1 MNTLEFNFNDASF
14 NRLFPFY
21 ILIDE
26 SLQIKS
32 FGKSLVKI
40 FPQIKN
46 SSSFTDCFYI
56 SRPHL
61 ENPSFQELVLN
72 SNKLTVIKCK
82 KSDLPLRG
90 QFEILDNCL
99 LFVGSPWFNSMH
111 EVVEKKLTL
120 HDFALHDPLIDLL
133 HVLNNQENT
142 SKELKELLTV
152 VNNQK
157 NKLKQANKEI
167 HDIALFPTKN
177 PDPLIRIDVD
187 GNIITR
193 NPAAE
198 KLTSFVF
205 EGKQYETQDFFKF
218 IINKI
223 DLDKERFVFEAK
235 TEDKDYSFVCKSLKE
250 EGYIVIYG
258 RDITEQK
265 KDQAELIRLSL
276 VASANENGVVFTRPS
291 GEIIWCNEAY
301 LSLTGFSKEEV
312 VGKTPIEIGK
322 CEETADAETLKMTI
336 PFSNGEV
343 FDLEHLH
350 RRKDGSS
357 FWVKTKGQPIKNSN
371 GEVTQYFAMIEDI
384 SLKKKYEEVLQNE
397 RNKYSSIIANMNL
410 GLLEVD
416 NNDVITLANNSFCG
430 ISGYSV
436 EELIGVKASN
446 LLVAEEYIDVIEIK
460 NKLRK
465 TGVNDSYEVEVFNK
479 KGEKR
484 HWLISAAPNY
494 DINGEIV
501 GSIGIHLDITE
512 KKQQEEQLY
521 LLSLIAE
528 KNINAVV
535 ISDRD
540 GKIEWVN
547 ASFEIMSGFTN
558 EELMGKKP
566 GPLLQ
571 GAETNPETIAYLKGQ
586 ISKGLP
592 FNCEIINYTKK
603 GEKYWVRIQ
612 GQALYNAKGELIKY
626 FAISEDITN
635 QKLLESQREEL
646 IIDLAKTNK
655 ELDDYAQIVSHD
667 LKSPLQSIH
676 SLISWIKEDN
686 EKEFNPQTLEYL
698 SMIEHKVEKMDH
710 LIDGIL
716 TYSKIDKGGVVLE
729 NVNTHHIIQGII
741 DIIYIPE
748 NVTITI
754 KNELPVLKADRYRIQ
769 QLFQNLIGNAVNY
782 IECNPGFV
790 EVASQEFD
798 KHYIF
803 SIKDNG
809 VGIDKKNHNK
819 IFNTFQSFTSNQNS
833 TGIGLSIVKKIIE
846 AYKGEIWLESELGVG
861 TTFFIKLPI
870 KH

>member
-1 MNTLEFNFNDASF
+1 MNTLEFNFSDDSF

-46 SSSFTDCFYI
+46 SSSFTDCFDI
-56 SRPHL
+56 NRPHL
-61 ENPSFQELVLN
+61 ENPSFQELVAIRNQLIVIN
-72 SNKLTVIKCK
+72 SK
-82 KSDLPLRG
+82 KNEISLRG

-120 HDFALHDPLIDLL
+120 HDFAVHDPLIDLL

-142 SKELKELLTV
+142 SKELKELLTTI
-152 VNNQK
+152 NNQK
-157 NKLKQANKEI
+157 NKLKK
-167 HDIALFPTKN
+167 
-177 PDPLIRIDVD
+177 
-187 GNIITR
+187 
-193 NPAAE
+193 
-198 KLTSFVF
+198 
-205 EGKQYETQDFFKF
+205 
-218 IINKI
+218 
-223 DLDKERFVFEAK
+223 DKE
-235 TEDKDYSFVCKSLKE
+235 
-250 EGYIVIYG
+250 
-258 RDITEQK
+258 
-265 KDQAELIRLSL
+265 ELNRLSL
-276 VASANENGVVFTRPS
+276 VASANENGVVFTKPT

-312 VGKTPIEIGK
+312 IGKTPIEIGK
-322 CEETADAETLKMTI
+322 CKETPDAETLKMTI
-336 PFSNGEV
+336 PFLNGDV
-343 FDLEHLH
+343 FDVEHLH
-350 RRKDGSS
+350 RRKDGSN

-371 GEVTQYFAMIEDI
+371 GEVTQYFAMIEDV
-384 SLKKKYEEVLQNE
+384 SLKKNYEEVLKNE
-397 RNKYSSIIANMNL
+397 RNKYSNIIANMNL

-416 NNDVITLANNSFCG
+416 SNDVITLVNNSFCE

-446 LLVAEEYIDVIEIK
+446 LLVAEEYIDVLEIK

-571 GAETNPETIAYLKGQ
+571 GADTNPETIAYLKEQ

-612 GQALYNAKGELIKY
+612 GQALYNSKGELIKF
-626 FAISEDITN
+626 FAISENISN
-635 QKLLESQREEL
+635 QKLLESQREQL

-676 SLISWIKEDN
+676 SLIFWIKEDN
-686 EKEFNPQTLEYL
+686 ENEFNPQTLEYL

-716 TYSKIDKGGVVLE
+716 TYSKIDKDEVLVE
-729 NVNTHHIIQGII
+729 NVNTHQIIQGII

-754 KNELPVLKADRYRIQ
+754 KNKLPVLKADRYRIQ
-769 QLFQNLIGNAVNY
+769 QLFQNIIGNAVNY
-782 IECNPGFV
+782 IERDSGFV
-790 EVASQEFD
+790 EVSSQEFD
-798 KHYIF
+798 NYYVF

-809 VGIDKKNHNK
+809 VGIDKKNHLK
-819 IFNTFQSFTSNQNS
+819 IFNTFQSFTSSQNS

-861 TTFFIKLPI
+861 TTFFVKLN
-870 KH
+870 K

>member
-1 MNTLEFNFNDASF
+1 MNKLEFNFSDASF

-21 ILIDE
+21 ILIDD
-26 SLQIKS
+26 SLKIKS

-40 FPQIKN
+40 FPQIEN

-82 KSDLPLRG
+82 KSDMSLRG
-90 QFEILDNCL
+90 QFELHHNSL

-111 EVVEKKLTL
+111 ELVEKKLAL

-152 VNNQK
+152 VHNQK

-205 EGKQYETQDFFKF
+205 EGKQYETHDFFKF
-218 IINKI
+218 IITKI
-223 DLDKERFVFEAK
+223 NLDKERFIFEAK

-265 KDQAELIRLSL
+265 KDQAELRRLSL
-276 VASANENGVVFTRPS
+276 VASANENGVVFTKPS
-291 GEIIWCNEAY
+291 GEVIWCNEAY
-301 LSLTGFSKEEV
+301 LDLTGFSKEEV
-312 VGKTPIEIGK
+312 IGKTPIELGK
-322 CEETADAETLKMTI
+322 CEETADEETLKMII
-336 PFSNGEV
+336 PFYNGDV
-343 FDLEHLH
+343 FDVEHLH
-350 RRKDGSS
+350 RRKNGSS
-357 FWVKTKGQPIKNSN
+357 FWVKTKGQPIKNNN

-384 SLKKKYEEVLQNE
+384 SLKKNYEEVLKNE
-397 RNKYSSIIANMNL
+397 RNKYSNIIANMNL

-416 NNDVITLANNSFCG
+416 NNDIITLANNSFCE
-430 ISGYSV
+430 ISGYSI
-436 EELIGVKASN
+436 EELIGVKASE
-446 LLVAEEYIDVIEIK
+446 LLVTEEYIDVLEIK
-460 NKLRK
+460 NELRK
-465 TGVNDSYEVEVFNK
+465 TGVNDSYELEVLNK

-484 HWLISAAPNY
+484 NWLISAAPNY
-494 DINGEIV
+494 DVNGEIA

-512 KKQQEEQLY
+512 KKEQEEQLY
-521 LLSLIAE
+521 MLSLIAE

-535 ISDRD
+535 ISDKE

-547 ASFEIMSGFTN
+547 SSFEIMSGYSN
-558 EELMGKKP
+558 EELVGKKP
-566 GPLLQ
+566 GSFLQ
-571 GAETNPETIAYLKGQ
+571 GPETNPETIKYLKDQ
-586 ISKGLP
+586 ISKGHP
-592 FNCEIINYTKK
+592 FNCEIINYSNK
-603 GEKYWVRIQ
+603 GDKYWVRIQ
-612 GQALYNAKGELIKY
+612 GQALYNKNGEISKY
-626 FAISEDITN
+626 FAIEENISN
-635 QKLLESQREEL
+635 QKLLENQREEL
-646 IIDLAKTNK
+646 AINLAKTNK
-655 ELDDYAQIVSHD
+655 ELEDYAQIVSHD

-686 EKEFNPQTLEYL
+686 DKEFNPQTVEYL

-716 TYSKIDKGGVVLE
+716 TYSKIDKGNVLLE
-729 NVNTHHIIQGII
+729 NVNTHQIIQGII

-748 NVTITI
+748 KVTITI

-782 IECNPGFV
+782 IERDPGFV
-790 EVASQEFD
+790 EVSSQEFD
-798 KHYIF
+798 NYYVF

-809 VGIDKKNHNK
+809 VGIDKKNHSK
-819 IFNTFQSFTSNQNS
+819 IFNTFQSYTSNQNS

-861 TTFFIKLPI
+861 TTFFVKLN
-870 KH
+870 K

>member
-1 MNTLEFNFNDASF
+1 MNKLGFNFSDDSF

-21 ILIDE
+21 ILIDD
-26 SLQIKS
+26 SLKIKS

-40 FPQIKN
+40 FPQIEN

-72 SNKLTVIKCK
+72 SNQLTVIKCK
-82 KSDLPLRG
+82 KSDMSLRG
-90 QFEILDNCL
+90 QFELHHNSL

-120 HDFALHDPLIDLL
+120 HDFAVHDPLIDLL

-205 EGKQYETQDFFKF
+205 EGKQYETHDFFKF
-218 IINKI
+218 IITKI
-223 DLDKERFVFEAK
+223 NLDKERFIFEAK

-265 KDQAELIRLSL
+265 KDQAELRRLSL
-276 VASANENGVVFTRPS
+276 VASANENGVVFTKPS
-291 GEIIWCNEAY
+291 GEVIWCNEAY
-301 LSLTGFSKEEV
+301 LDLTGFSKEEV
-312 VGKTPIEIGK
+312 IGRTPIELGK
-322 CEETADAETLKMTI
+322 CEETADEETLKMTI
-336 PFSNGEV
+336 PFLNGDV
-343 FDLEHLH
+343 FDVEHLH
-350 RRKDGSS
+350 RRKNGSS
-357 FWVKTKGQPIKNSN
+357 FWVKTKGQPIKNN
-371 GEVTQYFAMIEDI
+371 KGEVTQYFAMIEDI
-384 SLKKKYEEVLQNE
+384 SLKKNYEEVLKNE

-416 NNDVITLANNSFCG
+416 NNDVITLANNGFCE
-430 ISGYSV
+430 ISGFSI
-436 EELIGVKASN
+436 EELIGEKAAK
-446 LLVAEEYIDVIEIK
+446 LLVTEENIEPIEIK
-460 NKLRK
+460 NNLRK
-465 TGVNDSYEVEVFNK
+465 KGVNDSYELEVLNK

-484 HWLISAAPNY
+484 NWLISAAPNY
-494 DINGEIV
+494 DVNGEIV

-512 KKQQEEQLY
+512 KKEQEEQLY

-535 ISDRD
+535 ISDKE

-547 ASFEIMSGFTN
+547 SSFEIMSGYSN
-558 EELMGKKP
+558 EELVGKKP
-566 GPLLQ
+566 GSFLQ
-571 GAETNPETIAYLKGQ
+571 GPETNPETIKYLKDH
-586 ISKGLP
+586 ISKGYP
-592 FNCEIINYTKK
+592 FNCEIINYSKK
-603 GEKYWVRIQ
+603 GDKYWVRIQ
-612 GQALYNAKGELIKY
+612 GQALYNKNGEIIKF
-626 FAISEDITN
+626 FAIEENISN
-635 QKLLESQREEL
+635 QKLLENQREEL
-646 IIDLAKTNK
+646 VINLAKTNK
-655 ELDDYAQIVSHD
+655 ELEDYAQIVSHD

-686 EKEFNPQTLEYL
+686 DDEFNPQTLEYL

-716 TYSKIDKGGVVLE
+716 TYSKIDKGDVLLE
-729 NVNTHHIIQGII
+729 NVNTHQIIQGII

-748 NVTITI
+748 KVTITI

-782 IECNPGFV
+782 IERDSGFV
-790 EVASQEFD
+790 EVSSQEFD
-798 KHYIF
+798 NYYVF

-809 VGIDKKNHNK
+809 VGIDKKNHSK
-819 IFNTFQSFTSNQNS
+819 IFNTFQSYTSSQKS

-861 TTFFIKLPI
+861 TTFFVKLN
-870 KH
+870 K

>member
-1 MNTLEFNFNDASF
+1 MS
-14 NRLFPFY
+14 
-21 ILIDE
+21 
-26 SLQIKS
+26 
-32 FGKSLVKI
+32 
-40 FPQIKN
+40 
-46 SSSFTDCFYI
+46 
-56 SRPHL
+56 
-61 ENPSFQELVLN
+61 
-72 SNKLTVIKCK
+72 
-82 KSDLPLRG
+82 LRG
-90 QFEILDNCL
+90 QFELHHNSL

-120 HDFALHDPLIDLL
+120 HDFAVHDPLIDLL

-205 EGKQYETQDFFKF
+205 EGKQYETHDFFKF
-218 IINKI
+218 IITKI
-223 DLDKERFVFEAK
+223 NLDKERFIFEAK
-235 TEDKDYSFVCKSLKE
+235 TENKDYSFVCKSLKE

-265 KDQAELIRLSL
+265 KDQAELRRLSL
-276 VASANENGVVFTRPS
+276 VASANENGVVFTKPS
-291 GEIIWCNEAY
+291 GEVIWCNEAY
-301 LSLTGFSKEEV
+301 LDLTGFSKEEV
-312 VGKTPIEIGK
+312 IGKTPIELGK
-322 CEETADAETLKMTI
+322 CEETADEETLKMTI
-336 PFSNGEV
+336 PFLNGDV
-343 FDLEHLH
+343 FDVEHLH
-350 RRKDGSS
+350 RRKNGSS
-357 FWVKTKGQPIKNSN
+357 FWVKTKGQPIKNN
-371 GEVTQYFAMIEDI
+371 KGEVTQYFAMIEDI
-384 SLKKKYEEVLQNE
+384 SLKKNYEEVLKNE

-416 NNDVITLANNSFCG
+416 NNDVITLANNGFCE
-430 ISGYSV
+430 ISGFNI
-436 EELIGVKASN
+436 EELIGEKAAK
-446 LLVAEEYIDVIEIK
+446 LLVTEENIETIEIK
-460 NKLRK
+460 NNLRK
-465 TGVNDSYEVEVFNK
+465 KGVNDSYELEVLNK

-484 HWLISAAPNY
+484 NWLISAAPNY
-494 DINGEIV
+494 DVNGEIV

-512 KKQQEEQLY
+512 KKEQEEQLY

-535 ISDRD
+535 ISDKE

-547 ASFEIMSGFTN
+547 SSFEIMSGYSN
-558 EELMGKKP
+558 EELVGKKP
-566 GPLLQ
+566 GSFLQ
-571 GAETNPETIAYLKGQ
+571 GPETNPETIKYLKDH
-586 ISKGLP
+586 ISKGYP
-592 FNCEIINYTKK
+592 FNCEIINYSKK
-603 GEKYWVRIQ
+603 GDKYWVRIQ
-612 GQALYNAKGELIKY
+612 GQALYNKNGEIIKF
-626 FAISEDITN
+626 FAIEENISN
-635 QKLLESQREEL
+635 QKLLENQREEL
-646 IIDLAKTNK
+646 VINLAKTNK
-655 ELDDYAQIVSHD
+655 ELEDYAQIVSHD

-686 EKEFNPQTLEYL
+686 DDEFNPQTLEYL

-716 TYSKIDKGGVVLE
+716 TYSKIDKGDVLLE
-729 NVNTHHIIQGII
+729 NVNTHQIIQGII

-748 NVTITI
+748 KVTITI

-782 IECNPGFV
+782 IERDSGFV
-790 EVASQEFD
+790 EVSSQEFD
-798 KHYIF
+798 NYYVF

-809 VGIDKKNHNK
+809 VGIDKKNHSK
-819 IFNTFQSFTSNQNS
+819 IFNTFQSYTSSQKS

-861 TTFFIKLPI
+861 TTFFVKLN
-870 KH
+870 K

>member
-1 MNTLEFNFNDASF
+1 MNKLGFNFSDDSF

-21 ILIDE
+21 ILIDD
-26 SLQIKS
+26 SLKIKS

-40 FPQIKN
+40 FPQIEN

-72 SNKLTVIKCK
+72 SNQLTVIKCK
-82 KSDLPLRG
+82 KSDMSLRG
-90 QFEILDNCL
+90 QFELHHNSL

-120 HDFALHDPLIDLL
+120 HDFAVHDPLIDLL

-205 EGKQYETQDFFKF
+205 EGKQYETHDFFKF
-218 IINKI
+218 IITKI
-223 DLDKERFVFEAK
+223 NLDKERFIFEAK

-265 KDQAELIRLSL
+265 KDQAELRRLSL
-276 VASANENGVVFTRPS
+276 VASANENGVVFTKPS
-291 GEIIWCNEAY
+291 GEVIWCNEAY
-301 LSLTGFSKEEV
+301 LDLTGFSKEEV
-312 VGKTPIEIGK
+312 IGKTPIELGK
-322 CEETADAETLKMTI
+322 CEETADEETLKMTI
-336 PFSNGEV
+336 PFLNGDV
-343 FDLEHLH
+343 FDVEHLH
-350 RRKDGSS
+350 RRKNGSS
-357 FWVKTKGQPIKNSN
+357 FWVKTKGQPIKNN
-371 GEVTQYFAMIEDI
+371 KGEVTQYFAMIEDI
-384 SLKKKYEEVLQNE
+384 SLKKNYEEVLKNE

-416 NNDVITLANNSFCG
+416 NNDVITLANNGFCE
-430 ISGYSV
+430 ISGFSI
-436 EELIGVKASN
+436 EELIGEKAAK
-446 LLVAEEYIDVIEIK
+446 LLVTEENIEPIEIK
-460 NKLRK
+460 NNLRK
-465 TGVNDSYEVEVFNK
+465 KGVNDSYELEVLNK

-484 HWLISAAPNY
+484 NWLISAAPNY
-494 DINGEIV
+494 DVNGEIV

-512 KKQQEEQLY
+512 KKEQEEQLY

-535 ISDRD
+535 ISDKE

-547 ASFEIMSGFTN
+547 SSFEIMSGYSN
-558 EELMGKKP
+558 EELVGKKP
-566 GPLLQ
+566 GSFLQ
-571 GAETNPETIAYLKGQ
+571 GPETNPETIKYLKDH
-586 ISKGLP
+586 ISKGYP
-592 FNCEIINYTKK
+592 FNCEIINYSKK
-603 GEKYWVRIQ
+603 GDKYWVRIQ
-612 GQALYNAKGELIKY
+612 GQALYNKNGEIIKF
-626 FAISEDITN
+626 FAIEENISN
-635 QKLLESQREEL
+635 QKLLENQREEL
-646 IIDLAKTNK
+646 VINLAKTNK
-655 ELDDYAQIVSHD
+655 ELEDYAQIVSHD

-686 EKEFNPQTLEYL
+686 DDEFNPQTLEYL

-716 TYSKIDKGGVVLE
+716 TYSKIDKGDVLLE
-729 NVNTHHIIQGII
+729 NVNTHQIIQGII

-748 NVTITI
+748 KVTITI

-782 IECNPGFV
+782 IERDSGFV
-790 EVASQEFD
+790 EVSSQEFD
-798 KHYIF
+798 NYYVF

-809 VGIDKKNHNK
+809 VGIDKKNHSK
-819 IFNTFQSFTSNQNS
+819 IFNTFQSYTSSQKS

-861 TTFFIKLPI
+861 TTFFVKLN
-870 KH
+870 K